1 MSVAAPPRPPTRT
14 RGARPRL
21 SPREDGVTLVLSLWL
36 IIGLFVDGWA
46 HNNLTE
52 LETFFTPWH
61 ALFYSGFTACAA
73 WFAWLVIRGQDRGL
87 RGLTG
92 VPVGYGL
99 GLAGLAVFAV
109 GGAGDFTWH
118 AVFGIEQDLDALFSP
133 THLLLMLGMALIV
146 TSPLRAAWHAPDDG
160 DAARLTRFLPAL
172 LSTTLL
178 AALVAFFFMYLSAF
192 TDLSPTVGAEEA
204 QREGLDVYWF
214 QLSGIA
220 SALVTNLVLVVPVLH
235 LLRRWHLP
243 FASVTVLF
251 TVVAVLTNAINGFDS
266 VVTVIPAVAAGLV
279 GDVLIAR
286 LRPSPARP
294 VAYRTLGAL
303 LPLALWSG
311 YYATLGVT
319 AGIGWSL
326 EMWTGMIV
334 YNAFAGLLVAQ
345 LFLPLPAVDRSATAP
360 VP

>member
-14 RGARPRL
+14 RGARQRL
-21 SPREDGVTLVLSLWL
+21 SAREDGVTLVLSLWL

-87 RGLTG
+87 RGLAG
-92 VPVGYGL
+92 VPAGYGL
-99 GLAGLAVFAV
+99 GLAGLAVFAI

-133 THLLLMLGMALIV
+133 THLVLMVGMALIV
-146 TSPLRAAWHAPDDG
+146 TSPLRAAWHAGDDR
-160 DAARLTRFLPAL
+160 DASRLARFLPAL
-172 LSTTLL
+172 LSLTLL
-178 AALVAFFFMYLSAF
+178 VSLIAFFFMYLSAF
-192 TDLSPTVGAEEA
+192 TDLSPTHSPQDRANQE
-204 QREGLDVYWF
+204 LDPYWL
-214 QLSGIA
+214 QLSGIT

-235 LLRRWHLP
+235 LLRRWHP
-243 FASVTVLF
+243 PVGSVTILF
-251 TVVAVLTNAINGFDS
+251 TTVAVLVNGIAGFATVLT
-266 VVTVIPAVAAGLV
+266 VVPAVVAGV
-279 GDVLIAR
+279 AGDVLVAR

-294 VAYRTLGAL
+294 AAYRAFGAV
-303 LPLALWSG
+303 LPLIFWIG
-311 YYATLGVT
+311 YYATLGVAHGLT
-319 AGIGWSL
+319 WSL

-334 YNAFAGLLVAQ
+334 YNTLAGLLVAQ